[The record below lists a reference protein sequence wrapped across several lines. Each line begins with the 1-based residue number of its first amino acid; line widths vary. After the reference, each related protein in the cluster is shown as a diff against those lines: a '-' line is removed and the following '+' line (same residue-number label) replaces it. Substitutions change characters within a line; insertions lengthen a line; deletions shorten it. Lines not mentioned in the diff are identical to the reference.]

1 MKILFAVHRYAP
13 FPGGSEYNVQRTAEE
28 MISRGIEVT
37 VVAGEHKGDL
47 NGVTVTSSV
56 NPNDFDLVVIHGGD
70 VSVQNLFLQNI
81 KNFKTPVLYWLI
93 KPSESPICLQGL
105 KDATYIGC
113 STEEDWNH
121 VEKWG
126 VKDKSFKVAYGIKEE
141 DAGTVGIFKKKYGIP
156 DDVNMFLSCGGYWPN
171 KKMRELAKAFKDADL
186 ENSVLVTTG
195 YDNRHDL
202 MPEASD
208 NVIPLMI
215 EDPTEI
221 RHAMADAH
229 CYIMNSDAEGFGLV
243 LLESML
249 NCTPWLSR
257 NIAGAKLM
265 SDYGCVYDTEEDL
278 TRILKIWETDP
289 HRNNR
294 INYAYDFVITEHL
307 IRNTVDDILNI
318 LNNKNI

>member
-1 MKILFAVHRYAP
+1 MKILFVVHRYAP

-28 MISRGIEVT
+28 CVRRGIDTT
-37 VVAGEHKGDL
+37 VLAGEHKGDL
-47 NGVTVTSSV
+47 NGVHVTSSV
-56 NPNDFDLVVIHGGD
+56 NPNDFDLIVIHGGD
-70 VSVQNLFLQNI
+70 VNVQNMFLQNI
-81 KNFKTPVLYWLI
+81 KNFKAPVLYWLI
-93 KPSESPICLQGL
+93 KPSESPICLQAL
-105 KDATYIGC
+105 KDAKYIGC
-113 STEEDWNH
+113 STEEDWEH

-126 VKDKSFKVAYGIKEE
+126 VKDKSFKIAYGIKEE
-141 DAGTVGIFKKKYGIP
+141 DTGTVGVFKKKYGIP

-171 KKMRELAKAFKDADL
+171 KKMRELAKAFKDANL

-202 MPEASD
+202 MPEASH

-215 EDPTEI
+215 ENPAEI
-221 RHAMADAH
+221 KDAMADAY

-294 INYAYDFVITEHL
+294 INYAYDFVTSEHL
-307 IRNTVDDILNI
+307 IKNTVDDILNI
-318 LNNKNI
+318 VKK

>member
-1 MKILFAVHRYAP
+1 MKILFVVHRYAP
-13 FPGGSEYNVQRTAEE
+13 YPGGSEYNVQRTAEE
-28 MISRGIEVT
+28 CVRRGIQVT

-47 NGVTVTSSV
+47 NGVTVTSGV
-56 NPNDFDLVVIHGGD
+56 NPDDFDLIVIHGGD

-93 KPSESPICLQGL
+93 KPSESPICLQAL
-105 KDATYIGC
+105 KDAKYIGC
-113 STEEDWNH
+113 STEEDWEH
-121 VEKWG
+121 VKKFG
-126 VKDKSFKVAYGIKEE
+126 VEHKSYKIAYGIKEE
-141 DAGTVGIFKKKYGIP
+141 DAGIVGVFKKKYGIP
-156 DDVNMFLSCGGYWPN
+156 DDVRMFLSCGGYWPN
-171 KKMRELAKAFKDADL
+171 KRMKELAAAFKEANL
-186 ENSVLVTTG
+186 ENAVLVTTG

-202 MPEASD
+202 MPEASH

-215 EDPTEI
+215 EDPAEI
-221 RHAMADAH
+221 KDAMADAY

-249 NCTPWLSR
+249 NCTPWISR

-265 SDYGCVYDTEEDL
+265 SDYGCTYDTEEDL

-294 INYAYDFVITEHL
+294 INYAYDFVVAEHL
-307 IRNTVDDILNI
+307 IKNTVDDILEI
-318 LNNKNI
+318 LNT

>member
-1 MKILFAVHRYAP
+1 MKILFVVHRYAP

-28 MISRGIEVT
+28 CVRRGIDTT

-47 NGVTVTSSV
+47 NGVHVTSSV
-56 NPNDFDLVVIHGGD
+56 NPNDFDLIVIHGGD
-70 VSVQNLFLQNI
+70 VNVQNMFLQNI
-81 KNFKTPVLYWLI
+81 KNFNAPVLYWLI
-93 KPSESPICLQGL
+93 KPSESPICLQAL
-105 KDATYIGC
+105 KDAKYIGC
-113 STEEDWNH
+113 STEEDWEH

-126 VKDKSFKVAYGIKEE
+126 VKDKSFKIAYGIKEE
-141 DAGTVGIFKKKYGIP
+141 DAGTVGVFKKKYGIP
-156 DDVNMFLSCGGYWPN
+156 KDVNMFLSCGGYWPN
-171 KKMRELAKAFKDADL
+171 KRMKELAKAFKDANL
-186 ENSVLVTTG
+186 PNSVLVTTG

-202 MPEASD
+202 MPEASH

-215 EDPTEI
+215 EDPAEI
-221 RHAMADAH
+221 KDAMADAY

-265 SDYGCVYDTEEDL
+265 CDYGCVYDTEEDL

-294 INYAYDFVITEHL
+294 INYAYDFVTSEHL
-307 IRNTVDDILNI
+307 IKNTVDDILNI
-318 LNNKNI
+318 VKK

>member
-1 MKILFAVHRYAP
+1 M
-13 FPGGSEYNVQRTAEE
+13 
-28 MISRGIEVT
+28 
-37 VVAGEHKGDL
+37 
-47 NGVTVTSSV
+47 
-56 NPNDFDLVVIHGGD
+56 
-70 VSVQNLFLQNI
+70 
-81 KNFKTPVLYWLI
+81 I

-113 STEEDWNH
+113 STEEDWDH

-126 VKDKSFKVAYGIKEE
+126 VKDKSFKVVYGIKEE

-221 RHAMADAH
+221 RYAMADAY

-278 TRILKIWETDP
+278 TRILKIWEKDTGP
-289 HRNNR
+289 FHRFNR
-294 INYAYDFVITEHL
+294 INYAYDFVTSEHL
-307 IRNTVDDILNI
+307 IKNTVDDILEIINT
-318 LNNKNI
+318 

>member
-1 MKILFAVHRYAP
+1 MK
-13 FPGGSEYNVQRTAEE
+13 
-28 MISRGIEVT
+28 
-37 VVAGEHKGDL
+37 
-47 NGVTVTSSV
+47 
-56 NPNDFDLVVIHGGD
+56 
-70 VSVQNLFLQNI
+70 
-81 KNFKTPVLYWLI
+81 LI
-93 KPSESPICLQGL
+93 KWKYKPNGWCPVQAEGWFLG
-105 KDATYIGC
+105 TYFYFRSRWDQVTIEFC
-113 STEEDWNH
+113 STEEDWDH

-126 VKDKSFKVAYGIKEE
+126 VKDKSFKIAYGIKGE
-141 DAGTVGIFKKKYGIP
+141 DAGTVGLFKKKYGIS
-156 DDVNMFLSCGGYWPN
+156 DDVKMFLSCGGYWPN
-171 KKMRELAKAFKDADL
+171 KRMRELAKAFKDANL

-215 EDPTEI
+215 EDPAEI
-221 RHAMADAH
+221 KHAMADAY

-265 SDYGCVYDTEEDL
+265 CDYGCVYHTEEDL
-278 TRILKIWETDP
+278 IRILKIWETDP

-307 IRNTVDDILNI
+307 IINTVDEILNI
-318 LNNKNI
+318 VKIDIYMESLCPDTINFILTWSGFILMAPRSLPPA

>member
-1 MKILFAVHRYAP
+1 MKILFVVHRYAP

-28 MISRGIEVT
+28 CVRRGIDTT

-47 NGVTVTSSV
+47 NGVHVTSSV
-56 NPNDFDLVVIHGGD
+56 NPNDFDLIVIHGGD
-70 VSVQNLFLQNI
+70 VNVQNMFLQNI

-93 KPSESPICLQGL
+93 KPSESPICLQAL
-105 KDATYIGC
+105 KDAKYIGC
-113 STEEDWNH
+113 STEEDWEH

-126 VKDKSFKVAYGIKEE
+126 VKDKSFKIAYGIKEE
-141 DAGTVGIFKKKYGIP
+141 DTGTVGVFKKKYGIP

-171 KKMRELAKAFKDADL
+171 KRMKELAKAFKDANL
-186 ENSVLVTTG
+186 PNSVLVTTG

-202 MPEASD
+202 MPEASH

-215 EDPTEI
+215 ENPAEI
-221 RHAMADAH
+221 KDAMADAY

-249 NCTPWLSR
+249 NRTPWLSR

-289 HRNNR
+289 HRPNR
-294 INYAYDFVITEHL
+294 IAYAHGFVTKNHL
-307 IRNTVDDILNI
+307 IENTVDDILKIINA
-318 LNNKNI
+318 

>member
-28 MISRGIEVT
+28 MVSRGIKVT

-113 STEEDWNH
+113 STEEDWDH

-141 DAGTVGIFKKKYGIP
+141 DAGTVGLFKKKYGIP

-171 KKMRELAKAFKDADL
+171 KRMRELAKAFKDANL

-215 EDPTEI
+215 EDPAEI
-221 RHAMADAH
+221 RHAMADAY

-257 NIAGAKLM
+257 DIAGAKLM

-307 IRNTVDDILNI
+307 IKNTADDILNI